1 MKKSLKVFEVH
12 IKFKYM
18 TNDIGTE
25 VVTKDV
31 VEVEFAQ
38 TKQKLLKMLKKKF
51 RYSTILELEI
61 IELI

>member
-38 TKQKLLKMLKKKF
+38 TNKN
-51 RYSTILELEI
+51 Y
-61 IELI
+61 